1 MQFTAGGTRDTIALH
16 PTPRREAASITIGPS
31 HTLNGN
37 QGPEK
42 AIAYVT

>member
-1 MQFTAGGTRDTIALH
+1 MQVTAGGTRDTFAFH
-16 PTPRREAASITIGPS
+16 STPPHEAASITIGPS

-42 AIAYVT
+42 AMAQAM